1 MHPLAEL
8 GEVREG
14 GIAKAM
20 PDINP
25 QNQAGGE
32 AKKPDPKIRT
42 MKSDIAEYMKEAK
55 PSLIQILTKQ
65 VEIQPQ
71 PLDSG
76 GREFPWKTILVSA
89 GGVAIIALVGWAS
102 YQYLFVPPGARP
114 ETPAVKEEQAPAS
127 PIAVEKTHI
136 ITVFPNLLSFQ
147 QSLFTE
153 AQNIERTGS
162 FKRIVI
168 MVRGNGGK
176 THHLTPR
183 ELFDILDINP
193 PQQTGDSLV
202 SSFFFYVYYAVS
214 GPRTVIIAPSR
225 NIGRTFAGM
234 LGWENSIQRDLE
246 IFFLGEKTSPVIAP
260 FVDRTFKNIDYR
272 HLKIGAELGIG
283 YFLFS
288 AKNYLVLATSEEAL
302 QLVINRL
309 FEAR

>member
-1 MHPLAEL
+1 MAEP
-8 GEVREG
+8 GEDREDG
-14 GIAKAM
+14 GVAKAM
-20 PDINP
+20 PDNNP
-25 QNQAGGE
+25 QNQTGGE

-42 MKSDIAEYMKEAK
+42 MKSDIDEYMKEAK

-71 PLDSG
+71 PLDTG
-76 GREFPWKTILVSA
+76 GREFPWKTILVSV
-89 GGVAIIALVGWAS
+89 GGVAIIGVVGWIG
-102 YQYLFVPPGARP
+102 YQYLFVPPGVQP
-114 ETPAVKEEQAPAS
+114 KTPVVKKEEQVPAS
-127 PIAVEKTHI
+127 TIAVEKTDI

-147 QSLFTE
+147 QSLFAA
-153 AQNIERTGS
+153 AQNVERTGS

-168 MVRGNGGK
+168 MVRGEGGK

-183 ELFDILDINP
+183 ELFGILNINP
-193 PQQTGDSLV
+193 PQQMGDSLV
-202 SSFFFYVYYAVS
+202 NSFFFYVYYAS
-214 GPRTVIIAPSR
+214 AGPRAIIIAPSR

-246 IFFLGEKTSPVIAP
+246 ILFLGEKTSPVIAP

-272 HLKIGAELGIG
+272 HLKIGAEIGIG

-309 FEAR
+309 FEAQ